1 MGGETKGPE
10 GEASK
15 NKKEKI
21 GFLWNRIE
29 SRLMCGIIGYIGRQ
43 NAVPILM
50 EGLKTLEYRG
60 YDSAGIAYL
69 DQSKIQVYRSVG
81 KLSELESLIKG
92 EELVAALGIGHTRWA
107 THGRPTEENAHPH
120 KVNGL
125 VLVHNG
131 IIENYLE
138 LRHMLQDEGCQ
149 FSSETDTEVIVHL
162 IDREMKKGNQFEM
175 AVRSS
180 LKQVHGSYAI
190 CVLSEENP
198 DTLIA
203 ARHGCPLV
211 AGLGED
217 EYFIA
222 SDIPPVLGHTRK
234 VLYLDDG
241 EIALVS
247 RKGVVI
253 KTLDG
258 KIQDREAQTVSWT
271 PVMAQKSGYRHFM
284 MKEILEQPQAILDT
298 FRGRILPEAGDII
311 LPEAQISKDLTNQ
324 LERLTIVACG
334 TSYHAA
340 LVGKFFIESMSR
352 LRVEV
357 DIASEFRYRDPILD
371 SRTLLIAMSQSGE
384 TADTLAAIR
393 EAKKKG
399 AKVVSVCN
407 VVGSTM
413 SRESDGVI
421 YTHAG
426 PEIGVAATKTFTA
439 QLTALFLLSLYL
451 GKARGAL
458 DQNSISQHLSD
469 LLHLPKLIEE
479 VLKSADAI
487 ESLAKQFFRY
497 RDFLFLGRGVNYPI
511 ALEGALKLKELSYIH
526 AEGYPAG
533 EMKHGPIALIDEN
546 MPVVVLVPKGK
557 VYEKVMANIME
568 VKARGGLII
577 AVATEG
583 DSQIESRTDH
593 VLWVPSAS
601 PLLMPIV
608 LSVPLQLLAYH
619 IAVLRGCDVDQP
631 RNLAKSVTVE

>member
-1 MGGETKGPE
+1 
-10 GEASK
+10 
-15 NKKEKI
+15 
-21 GFLWNRIE
+21 
-29 SRLMCGIIGYIGRQ
+29 MCGIIGYIGRQ
-43 NAVPILM
+43 NAVPVLM

-69 DQSKIQVYRSVG
+69 DQSKIRVYRSVG
-81 KLSELESLIKG
+81 KLSGLESLIEG
-92 EELVAALGIGHTRWA
+92 EELTATLGIGHTRWA

-138 LRHMLQDEGCQ
+138 LRHRLQDEGCQ

-162 IDREMKKGNQFEM
+162 IDQEMKKGIKFEM
-175 AVRSS
+175 AVRLA
-180 LKQVHGSYAI
+180 LKQIRGSYAL
-190 CVLSEENP
+190 CVLSEDDP

-203 ARHGCPLV
+203 ARQGCPLV
-211 AGLGED
+211 AGLGEE
-217 EYFIA
+217 EYLIA
-222 SDIPPVLGHTRK
+222 SDISPVLSHTRK
-234 VLYLDDG
+234 ILYLDDG

-258 KIQDREAQTVSWT
+258 KRQDRESQTISWT

-284 MKEILEQPQAILDT
+284 MKEIIEQPQAILDT
-298 FRGRILPEAGDII
+298 FRGRILPEAGEVD
-311 LPEAQISKDLTNQ
+311 LPEAKISRDLTDKLQ
-324 LERLTIVACG
+324 RLTIVACG

-352 LRVEV
+352 LKVEV

-371 SRTLLIAMSQSGE
+371 SQTLVIAMSQSGE
-384 TADTLAAIR
+384 TADTLAAMR

-399 AKVVSVCN
+399 AYVVSICN

-413 SRESDGVI
+413 SRESNGVI

-439 QLTALFLLSLYL
+439 QLTALFLLSLFL
-451 GKARGAL
+451 GKARGTL
-458 DQNSISQHLSD
+458 DQDSVSHHISE
-469 LLHLPKLIEE
+469 LLRLPKLIEE
-479 VLKSADAI
+479 VLKSADDI

-546 MPVVVLVPKGK
+546 MAVVVLVPKEN

-568 VKARGGLII
+568 VKARGGVVI

-583 DSQIESRTDH
+583 DSQIESKADH
-593 VLWVPSAS
+593 VLTVPSAS
-601 PLLMPIV
+601 PLLMSIV

-619 IAVLRGCDVDQP
+619 ISVLRGCDVDQP